1 MWDFLLA
8 ASRGRCLWGEA
19 EVSGGRYWVTSV
31 LSQSVGGPAVSDL
44 RSAIFVI
51 GTILRGLSDT
61 ESVKL
66 PISALAQSVGAA
78 VSDLRSAIFVI
89 GMILRGLSDT
99 ESVKLPIIRKMMAY
113 FGE

>member
-1 MWDFLLA
+1 MGFLLA

-19 EVSGGRYWVTSV
+19 EDSGGRYWVTSV

-51 GTILRGLSDT
+51 GMILRGLSDT

-66 PISALAQSVGAA
+66 PISALAQTVWAA
-78 VSDLRSAIFVI
+78 VSDLRSAIFAIRTV
-89 GMILRGLSDT
+89 LRELSDT
-99 ESVKLPIIRKMMAY
+99 RSVKLRIIRKMRAY